1 MRAFLFDLDGTLV
14 DTEFLYLEATDLS
27 LGDMGYSLPKDELF
41 EILYGRSQDDVVG
54 SLKELFADLD
64 VPKLEEGIR
73 DHHWRLN
80 RDRDLRIDSSIA
92 LLERLSQHYPVAI
105 VSGSPRDDVE
115 RYIDFLSLKNT
126 IAFFLG
132 NEDYAPG
139 KPDPA
144 CYLMACKR
152 LKSPP
157 QHCLVFEDSSAG
169 VQAAKAAGM
178 FCIAL
183 KRPGMP
189 DQDLSMA
196 DQILDDLA
204 GFDLR
209 HWA

>member
-1 MRAFLFDLDGTLV
+1 MVTEGFCDTIFTFQDSKIGSSVDLLKR
-14 DTEFLYLEATDLS
+14 LS
-27 LGDMGYSLPKDELF
+27 L
-41 EILYGRSQDDVVG
+41 
-54 SLKELFADLD
+54 
-64 VPKLEEGIR
+64 
-73 DHHWRLN
+73 
-80 RDRDLRIDSSIA
+80 
-92 LLERLSQHYPVAI
+92 HYPVAI
-105 VSGSPRDDVE
+105 VSGSPRDGVE
-115 RYIDFLSLKNT
+115 RHIDFLSLKET

-144 CYLMACKR
+144 CYLMASKR
-152 LKSPP
+152 LEIPP
-157 QHCLVFEDSSAG
+157 KHCLVFEDSSAG

-209 HWA
+209 HWVAREP